1 MRQFNAVAGA
11 ALMLALSAGAG
22 QSVVYAAEPEPLQL
36 EAKVP
41 LGEVSGRIDHMAVDL
56 QRKRLF
62 VAELQNNT
70 LGIVDL
76 AGHKLVR
83 TVAGFKK
90 PQGIGYVQSNDT
102 LYVANGGD
110 GSLRMFEGA
119 DYAAAGQ
126 IDLGDDADNVRVDAA
141 NNRVFVSHRGNSVA
155 TIDSAARRQIAD
167 VTLNGNVESFQLD
180 RSSNR
185 MFVNLSDQ
193 PAIAVVDRDKAQV
206 TATWKLNGAG
216 DNYAMTIDP
225 DSKRVLV
232 AFRNPAKLGAVS
244 MTDGSMVA
252 VVDACADADDMFF
265 DQKRRRIY
273 ITCGDGF
280 IDVFDAKGNDYPR
293 LAHIATVTGARTSLL
308 IPELDRFVLAVRAK
322 AVSRRPRDLPPHG
335 LITGHCEEP

>member
-22 QSVVYAAEPEPLQL
+22 QPIAQAGESEPLQL
-36 EAKVP
+36 EAKIP
-41 LGEVSGRIDHMAVDL
+41 LGEVTGRIDHMTVDL
-56 QRKRLF
+56 PRKRLF
-62 VAELQNNT
+62 VAELENNS

-83 TVAGFKK
+83 TIAGFKN
-90 PQGIGYVQSNDT
+90 PQGVGYVPSNDT
-102 LYVANGGD
+102 LYVANGAD

-141 NNRVFVSHRGNSVA
+141 GNRVFVSHRGSMVA
-155 TIDSAARRQIAD
+155 AIDSAARRKVAD

-180 RSSNR
+180 PASKR

-193 PAIAVVDRDKAQV
+193 PAIAVVDRVSAQL
-206 TATWKLNGAG
+206 TATWKLTGAG
-216 DNYAMTIDP
+216 GNYAMTIDP
-225 DSKRVLV
+225 EAKRILV
-232 AFRNPAKLGAVS
+232 AFRQPAKLGAVS
-244 MTDGSMVA
+244 MTDGSMA
-252 VVDACADADDMFF
+252 ALVDACDDADDMFL
-265 DQKRRRIY
+265 DQKRHRLY

-293 LAHIATVTGARTSLL
+293 LAHIATVAGARTSLL
-308 IPELDRFVLAVRAK
+308 VPDLDRFVLAVRAK
-322 AVSRRPRDLPPHG
+322 SGEPAAVWIFRPTP
-335 LITGHCEEP
+335 

>member
-22 QSVVYAAEPEPLQL
+22 QSVAYAAEPEPLQL

-83 TVAGFKK
+83 TVTGFKK

-141 NNRVFVSHRGNSVA
+141 ANRVYVSHLGNSVA
-155 TIDSAARRQIAD
+155 TIDSAARSKIAD
-167 VTLNGNVESFQLD
+167 VKLIGNVESFQLD
-180 RSSNR
+180 RSSSR

-193 PAIAVVDRDKAQV
+193 PAIAVVDREKAQLI
-206 TATWKLNGAG
+206 ATWKLNGAT
-216 DNYAMTIDP
+216 DNYAMTLDP

-232 AFRNPAKLGAVS
+232 AFRQPAKLGAVS

-308 IPELDRFVLAVRAK
+308 IPDLDRFVLAVRAK
-322 AVSRRPRDLPPHG
+322 EGEPAAAWIFRPTD
-335 LITGHCEEP
+335 